1 LVIVRVIVVEWV
13 RLPLV
18 PVTVMVKVPVAV
30 CPPLPVNVS
39 VDVPVPPDD
48 TVTLDGLKLAL
59 TPDGRALVDSETVP
73 LNPLSDV
80 IVIVVAADPLLGIVR
95 LGGDAL
101 MLKSPVLGALTVR
114 L

>member
-1 LVIVRVIVVEWV
+1 MVECV

-48 TVTLDGLKLAL
+48 TVTVAGLKLAL
-59 TPDGRALVDSETVP
+59 TPDGRALFDSETVP
-73 LNPLSDV
+73 EKPPSDV
-80 IVIVVAADPLLGIVR
+80 IVTVADAELVLVITR
-95 LGGDAL
+95 LEGDAL
-101 MLKSPVLGALTVR
+101 MLKSPVTGGVTDR